1 MLTLQFDYCL
11 YTVYLKFCFLLC
23 NSTSSNYADD
33 NSLYNTGKDLELVKS
48 VLVNDLKRSHYM
60 CIRKNTESEIFKFK
74 NMCLE
79 NSQEEK
85 ILGIS
90 IDSKFTFDSH
100 IKSICR
106 KADQKLSALSRI
118 SPYLEIDKKELL
130 LLLIW

>member
-1 MLTLQFDYCL
+1 
-11 YTVYLKFCFLLC
+11 
-23 NSTSSNYADD
+23 
-33 NSLYNTGKDLELVKS
+33 
-48 VLVNDLKRSHYM
+48 M

-130 LLLIW
+130 LLLIR